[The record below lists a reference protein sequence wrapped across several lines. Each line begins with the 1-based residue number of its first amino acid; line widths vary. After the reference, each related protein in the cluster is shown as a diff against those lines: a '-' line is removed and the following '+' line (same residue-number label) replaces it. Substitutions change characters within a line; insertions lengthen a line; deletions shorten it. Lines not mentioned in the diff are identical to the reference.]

1 MLQEIE
7 KFQKGEGKDEE
18 KYIDVVINK
27 NMKLGQKVLIPVKQ
41 FPKDY
46 DDGYG
51 TAYDEQSYDSYDN
64 SYSTPAQSGADYY
77 DYGHGLSEETYDSYG
92 QEEWTSSRH
101 KAPSART
108 AKGVY
113 REQPYGRY

>member
-1 MLQEIE
+1 MSRGRGLLTPRARGVPPTGYRPPPPPTQETY
-7 KFQKGEGKDEE
+7 GD
-18 KYIDVVINK
+18 Y
-27 NMKLGQKVLIPVKQ
+27 
-41 FPKDY
+41 DY

-77 DYGHGLSEETYDSYG
+77 DYGHGLSEEAYDSYG
-92 QEEWTSSRH
+92 QEDWANSRH
-101 KAPSART
+101 KAPAART

-113 REQPYGRY
+113 RDQPYGRY